1 MLVSAVYFSAG
12 FCMITVAERLFTRGS
27 GVEVASFARAIVGG
41 LIVAKVLLLVDLV
54 PFVNAF
60 PHKPLVY
67 NIVWKSLLYIAGS
80 VVFLYLEPFVED
92 LFKGMVLAASG
103 GRALQR
109 LMLPKTWATEIILA
123 MLLLGFVTM
132 QELSR
137 VIGKDQLKHMFFG
150 QKHKPTA
157 EIGSRDAA

>member
-60 PHKPLVY
+60 PHKPLIHNNPVG
-67 NIVWKSLLYIAGS
+67 IPRRCVAGLLRQNLGS
-80 VVFLYLEPFVED
+80 
-92 LFKGMVLAASG
+92 
-103 GRALQR
+103 
-109 LMLPKTWATEIILA
+109 
-123 MLLLGFVTM
+123 
-132 QELSR
+132 
-137 VIGKDQLKHMFFG
+137 
-150 QKHKPTA
+150 
-157 EIGSRDAA
+157 